1 MNEEKNSNTNSTPVE
16 SADSTTVVE
25 STQQVTPPHLRNPTG
40 KGGFGDNPQ
49 NRNPGGWK
57 KDETIP
63 YQYNRLMRMSL
74 EELEKWA
81 KENRK
86 TMTMAQ
92 AIAYKRLIAATDSL
106 PDAKEVTDRTSGKA
120 KETIE
125 HTVIEQP
132 IPLEDLRK

>member
-1 MNEEKNSNTNSTPVE
+1 MKSNNQTDADTSLESGVSSAGVEKT
-16 SADSTTVVE
+16 
-25 STQQVTPPHLRNPTG
+25 TQQDNPMNNNPTG

-57 KDETIP
+57 KEDAIP
-63 YQYNRLMRMSL
+63 YQYNRFMRMEEDEL
-74 EELEKWA
+74 EEFVKNNKL
-81 KENRK
+81 
-86 TMTMAQ
+86 TVAQ
-92 AIAYKRLIAATDSL
+92 RIAYNRLKAAKDSL

-132 IPLEDLRK
+132 IPLEDLR

>member
-1 MNEEKNSNTNSTPVE
+1 MEKTTKQESGRSGYNETSMP
-16 SADSTTVVE
+16 
-25 STQQVTPPHLRNPTG
+25 NPTG

-49 NRNPGGWK
+49 NRSDGGWK
-57 KDETIP
+57 KEDTIP
-63 YQYNRLMRMSL
+63 YQYNLLMRMSL
-74 EELEKWA
+74 DELNEWA
-81 KENRK
+81 KENRT

-125 HTVIEQP
+125 TIIVEAP
-132 IPLEDLRK
+132 IPLEDLRDQ

>member
-1 MNEEKNSNTNSTPVE
+1 MKETSK
-16 SADSTTVVE
+16 
-25 STQQVTPPHLRNPTG
+25 QVTPPELRNPTG
-40 KGGFGDNPQ
+40 KGGFGENPQ
-49 NRNPGGWK
+49 NRNPGHWK
-57 KDETIP
+57 SEDAIP
-63 YQYNRLMRMSL
+63 FQYNKLMRMSL
-74 EELEKWA
+74 EELKQWA
-81 KENRK
+81 KDNKE

-92 AIAYKRLIAATDSL
+92 AIAYKRLIAAVDSL